1 MEPMLEVKNLS
12 VGFKGKKGEK
22 IAAVQ
27 KVSFR
32 LYPGQ
37 VLGIVGESG
46 SGKST
51 VAKAVTRLIEPTE
64 GSIFLKGQEITHV
77 KGKELRGIYKKIQM
91 VFQSPGASLDMRST
105 LGDGSGASLRNR
117 KIPRKERE
125 RRVKELM
132 ERCGL
137 SCQLASAYP
146 RQVSGGQCQR
156 AAIARALAA
165 EPEILV
171 CDEATSALDTTVQR
185 QIMDLL
191 MKLREERGLSCLFIC
206 HNLAL
211 VQSFCHRVLVM
222 EAGRI
227 VEEGDANQ
235 VIASPVSDYA
245 KRLVEA
251 AQ

>member
-64 GSIFLKGQEITHV
+64 GSILLKGQEITHV

-91 VFQSPGASLDMRST
+91 VFQSPGASFDPRRT
-105 LGDGSGASLRNR
+105 LGDGIGESLSNR
-117 KIPRKERE
+117 QIPRKERE

>member
-1 MEPMLEVKNLS
+1 M
-12 VGFKGKKGEK
+12 
-22 IAAVQ
+22 
-27 KVSFR
+27 
-32 LYPGQ
+32 
-37 VLGIVGESG
+37 
-46 SGKST
+46 
-51 VAKAVTRLIEPTE
+51 
-64 GSIFLKGQEITHV
+64 

-91 VFQSPGASLDMRST
+91 VFQSPGASFDPRRT
-105 LGDGSGASLRNR
+105 LGDGIGESLRNR

-191 MKLREERGLSCLFIC
+191 MKLREERGLSYLFIC
-206 HNLAL
+206 HSRAL
-211 VQSFCHRVLVM
+211 IQSFCHSILVM
-222 EAGRI
+222 
-227 VEEGDANQ
+227 
-235 VIASPVSDYA
+235 
-245 KRLVEA
+245 
-251 AQ
+251 